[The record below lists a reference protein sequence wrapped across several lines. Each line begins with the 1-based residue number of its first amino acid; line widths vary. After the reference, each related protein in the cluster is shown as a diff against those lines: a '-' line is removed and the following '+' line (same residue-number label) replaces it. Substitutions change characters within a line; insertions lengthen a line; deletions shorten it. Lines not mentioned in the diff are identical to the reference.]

1 MADVSSDCVSSSPL
15 VILSAEDFTISDT
28 AEDAVAENVSLICCC
43 TVVAP
48 VSVIFGA
55 MAFFFSLT

>member
-1 MADVSSDCVSSSPL
+1 M
-15 VILSAEDFTISDT
+15 EDAIPG
-28 AEDAVAENVSLICCC
+28 ERDAVAENVSLICCC